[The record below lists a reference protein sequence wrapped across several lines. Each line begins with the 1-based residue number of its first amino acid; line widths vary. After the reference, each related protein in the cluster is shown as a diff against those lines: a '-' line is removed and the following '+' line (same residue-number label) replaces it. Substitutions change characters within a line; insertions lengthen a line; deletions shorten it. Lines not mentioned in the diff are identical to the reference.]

1 MDPGWIQALRAA
13 GAGSGVG
20 AVGGGAAV
28 VEAPGQDEVVLLGIH
43 LA

>member
-1 MDPGWIQALRAA
+1 MDPGWIQALQASV
-13 GAGSGVG
+13 AGSGVG

-28 VEAPGQDEVVLLGIH
+28 VEAPGQDEVGLQGVH

>member
-1 MDPGWIQALRAA
+1 MDPGWIQGLQASV
-13 GAGSGVG
+13 AGSEVG

-28 VEAPGQDEVVLLGIH
+28 VEAPGQDEEALLRIH